1 MAREVV
7 HAKAEAEAE
16 LARKEAQAA
25 HEQQM
30 AEMLSDV
37 ANGTT
42 EKAEI
47 RNLRAAT
54 AAAQKATRAARKET
68 EAATAVAKEASTAR
82 EAETEIR
89 LATQH
94 ELERLQT
101 AQEQMVEAA
110 AAAFDSA
117 PSPESLPSVAGI
129 GDHGYDTKPALK
141 LGYNSVAVQNL
152 SEPSASPSASPGC
165 PTQCLDRSVPWWY
178 RKECQACQGVLGNEL
193 TWTCPP
199 TWPPQKLFI
208 IFSMQRSATQTACYT
223 VGSLPDT
230 ACVGELFNQGLFP
243 RNITDP
249 EQMLRDTFA
258 ARRSASGLAPC
269 TWGFRLLYQDGLQHP
284 QLLGWLWDIL
294 DASIILERSN
304 GALCTCPFCY

>member
-1 MAREVV
+1 MTSA
-7 HAKAEAEAE
+7 
-16 LARKEAQAA
+16 
-25 HEQQM
+25 
-30 AEMLSDV
+30 D
-37 ANGTT
+37 
-42 EKAEI
+42 
-47 RNLRAAT
+47 
-54 AAAQKATRAARKET
+54 AAAVACSNTGFGALGSASS
-68 EAATAVAKEASTAR
+68 EACASSKRPPKNASRGTMPGRRFAP
-82 EAETEIR
+82 
-89 LATQH
+89 LLLLLLLVSDLTQG
-94 ELERLQT
+94 
-101 AQEQMVEAA
+101 